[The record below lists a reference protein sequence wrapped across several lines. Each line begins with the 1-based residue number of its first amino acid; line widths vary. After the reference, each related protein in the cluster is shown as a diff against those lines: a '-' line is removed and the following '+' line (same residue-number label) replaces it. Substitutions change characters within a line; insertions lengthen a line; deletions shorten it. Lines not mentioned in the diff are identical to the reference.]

1 MNKKV
6 ICLLFVSFFLL
17 STSQGKALEKEERL
31 WQDETIYYLM
41 VDRFYNGSSENNYN
55 VDVLDKSAYHGG
67 DFAGISNKL
76 DYIKEMGFTTIV
88 LSPIFDNSQQSYLG
102 DMVTD
107 YYQTEKH
114 FGSLE
119 EFKQL
124 VKTAHEKE
132 LKVIMEFVV
141 DSISKEHVWAND
153 DTKKEYYVENDRLL
167 ELNLANEDVSDY
179 LIEVAKW
186 WITETAVDG
195 YYFEDID
202 VAASSFWRH
211 FTTEIKVQDED
222 FFLIGKASSGEL
234 KDYDGIGLDSLVDT
248 SLMPLL
254 RTSFAK
260 QDGSLEDSIHQIE
273 TNIQTFQHP
282 ELLSTLLDDKTS
294 TRFTYEM
301 DASKDNPGT
310 RWKVALSYLYTTPGI
325 PFVFYGSEIALN
337 GGGMPDN
344 HRLLGFKADQELID
358 YIKLLGG
365 LRQQLPS
372 LTRGTFE
379 VLYEEQD
386 FVLYKRQYESETIV
400 VAVNNSSRTRHVTLS
415 NESLKENGELRGLL
429 AGDLVRENDSEYSF
443 VIDREHAEIYAL
455 TEKTGIN
462 FTYILAII
470 MIWVVFS
477 IFIIVVMKRSGKRKI
492 E

>member
-31 WQDETIYYLM
+31 WQDETVYYLM
-41 VDRFYNGSSENNYN
+41 VDRFYSGSSKNNYK
-55 VDVLDKSAYHGG
+55 VDVLDESAYHGG

-88 LSPIFDNSQQSYLG
+88 LSPIFDNSQQSYRG

-107 YYQTEKH
+107 YYQTEEH

-124 VKTAHEKE
+124 VNEAHEKE
-132 LKVIMEFVV
+132 LKVIIEFVV
-141 DSISKEHVWAND
+141 DSISIEHEWAND
-153 DTKKEYYVENDRLL
+153 DTKKDWYVENDRMLD
-167 ELNLANEDVSDY
+167 LNLANEDVTDY
-179 LIEVAKW
+179 LTEAVKW
-186 WITETAVDG
+186 WMEETEIDG
-195 YYFEDID
+195 YYFDDID
-202 VAASSFWRH
+202 VATPSFWSR
-211 FTTEIKVQDED
+211 FTTKIKEQDED
-222 FFLIGKASSGEL
+222 FFLVGKASSGEL
-234 KDYDGIGLDSLVDT
+234 KDYDGIGFNSLMDT
-248 SLMPLL
+248 SLMPFL

-260 QDGSLEDSIHQIE
+260 QDGSLEESLRQTE
-273 TNIQTFQHP
+273 MNIQTFQHP
-282 ELLSTLLDDKTS
+282 ELLGTLLDDKTS
-294 TRFTYEM
+294 TRFTYEI

-337 GGGMPDN
+337 GGEMPDN
-344 HRLLGFKADQELID
+344 HQLLGFKADQELID

-365 LRQQLPS
+365 LRQQLPA

-379 VLYEEQD
+379 VLHEEPD

-400 VAVNNSSRTRHVTLS
+400 VAVNNISETRYVTLS
-415 NESLKENGELRGLL
+415 SQSLEENGELRGLL
-429 AGDLVRENDSEYSF
+429 AGDLVRENDGEYSF
-443 VIDREHAEIYAL
+443 VIDRERAEIYAL

-462 FTYILAII
+462 FTYIVAIV

-477 IFIIVVMKRSGKRKI
+477 IFILLVMKRSGKRKI
-492 E
+492 

>member
-202 VAASSFWRH
+202 VATSSFWRH
-211 FTTEIKVQDED
+211 FTTEIKEQDED

-234 KDYDGIGLDSLVDT
+234 KDYDGIGFDSLVDT

-429 AGDLVRENDSEYSF
+429 AGDLVRENDGEYSF